1 MDVELLSKMVAE
13 LVVSHDSVSL
23 PGLGTFVAA
32 EMPASFSDR
41 GFAINPPYRKLS
53 FMLGGV
59 DDGLLSG
66 LYAESNSVDVDS
78 AKAILSHFISEM
90 KEVLKDTK
98 LLVLPGLGRLR
109 ATRDNTFFFVPDEDA
124 DIYPEGFGLPVVSLK
139 NTGDAQSNVKPAL
152 QNIKIFPELPD
163 PSVAPAGSEVTVPPE
178 GPLTQL
184 SGPPV
189 AAVTSE
195 PDNKAEPAPEARK
208 SRWWIPV
215 VAAVALAAVL
225 LAVFLIL
232 AQVAPDF
239 VDSILYSPEE
249 LRIINA

>member
-13 LVVSHDSVSL
+13 LIADHDSVSL
-23 PGLGTFVAA
+23 PGFGTFVAA

-59 DDGLLSG
+59 DDGLLSE
-66 LYAESNSVDVDS
+66 LYSESNSVDVES
-78 AKAILSHFISEM
+78 AKAILSHFLSEM
-90 KEVLKDTK
+90 KGVLKDTK
-98 LLVLPGLGRLR
+98 TLVLPGLGRLR
-109 ATRDNTFFFVPDEDA
+109 ATKDNTFFFVPDEDIA
-124 DIYPEGFGLPVVSLK
+124 IYPDGFGLPTVSLK
-139 NTGDAQSNVKPAL
+139 NTSVNIPSSGIAAIPEPEAAGEPATPEEWVK
-152 QNIKIFPELPD
+152 
-163 PSVAPAGSEVTVPPE
+163 VPPKSAE
-178 GPLTQL
+178 NARQE
-184 SGPPV
+184 
-189 AAVTSE
+189 AVK
-195 PDNKAEPAPEARK
+195 KAEKIKRKK

-215 VAAVALAAVL
+215 VSVIGVAAVM

-239 VDSILYSPEE
+239 IDSILYTPEE